1 VGSRARRRRLDEAP
15 APEAYVPSLPI
26 VGTTWRERGPAY
38 RWRRFWYAVF
48 LFLVW
53 AVLAALAV
61 AGLAG
66 IWGASRTGFW
76 ALLIASVI
84 VVLVTGALEWRG
96 SARRLRSDYSA
107 ASYRLVVPIV
117 VVVGLGWLF
126 LPHGGGVVLA
136 LAGVLAAGPIGA
148 QFVRACFDREL
159 WPEREWRMSGLS
171 PAERR
176 RAESE
181 KGWAPARFRPPNPP
195 KPGSE
200 VHPHE

>member
-1 VGSRARRRRLDEAP
+1 
-15 APEAYVPSLPI
+15 
-26 VGTTWRERGPAY
+26 
-38 RWRRFWYAVF
+38 VF

-61 AGLAG
+61 AGLAS
-66 IWGASRTGFW
+66 IWDASHTGFW
-76 ALLIASVI
+76 ALSAASVA
-84 VVLVTGALEWRG
+84 VLIVTGALEWRA

-107 ASYRLVVPIV
+107 ASYRLVVPVV
-117 VVVGLGWLF
+117 VVVGLGWLL

-148 QFVRACFDREL
+148 QLVRACFDREL

-176 RAESE
+176 RAETE
-181 KGWAPARFRPPNPP
+181 KGWVPARFRTLDPP
-195 KPGSE
+195 KPDSQ